1 MTQSLPSLANCAGTC
16 RLRMSLSAAHT
27 TAQVTAL
34 CDMLL
39 NALAVEG
46 VRLQSLP
53 FLEYQQQQH
62 LGQQEQ
68 QHWEEER
75 QQQQQQQ
82 QAVYLSSDRDMLG
95 LVFRQAVEAV
105 AALQA
110 KL

>member
-1 MTQSLPSLANCAGTC
+1 
-16 RLRMSLSAAHT
+16 
-27 TAQVTAL
+27 V
-34 CDMLL
+34 LL

-53 FLEYQQQQH
+53 FLESQQQQH
-62 LGQQEQ
+62 LGQQQQQQQEQ